1 MIGWLFAPLA
11 AVDWWLW
18 ATLAL
23 CAVIVAGLWLFPA
36 LPTTTRVLATVGIA
50 VAVTIGL
57 LLHAW
62 QTETARADEAEASSA
77 AERAA
82 REMTERQLQAERNA
96 AMERA
101 ADDRAIDDLNKDM
114 TDAIDKAAAREP
126 GKAPGPATVALGCS
140 RLRQAGATSSA
151 EYIRSCR

>member
-1 MIGWLFAPLA
+1 MIAWALSLLG

-18 ATLAL
+18 LAL
-23 CAVIVAGLWLFPA
+23 AACAAIVAGLWLFPA

-62 QTETARADEAEASSA
+62 QTETARADEAEASFA

-101 ADDRAIDDLNKDM
+101 ADDRAIDALGKDM

-126 GKAPGPATVALGCS
+126 GKAPGPATRALGCQ
-140 RLRQAGATSSA
+140 RLRAAGATASA
-151 EYIRSCR
+151 EYKHQCG

>member
-18 ATLAL
+18 IALAA
-23 CAVIVAGLWLFPA
+23 CALLVAALWLVPLLRTSTRA
-36 LPTTTRVLATVGIA
+36 LGTAAIA

-101 ADDRAIDDLNKDM
+101 ADEQAIDTLGKDM
-114 TDAIDKAAAREP
+114 TDAIDKAAAKEP
-126 GKAPGPATVALGCS
+126 GKAPGPATRALGCQ
-140 RLRQAGATSSA
+140 RLRAAGATASA
-151 EYIRSCR
+151 EYQRSCG